1 VQVSLVDARCFLAAR
16 LGPPVRLGC
25 LCTHAPPAVACCMVH
40 VLAGDDAHNAVLG
53 VNHNQVAQAKQ
64 HKRLQEVQQR
74 RHGQQQTHTGACRRL
89 IGLKKSACKMLGS
102 PSAQQQ
108 PPCTWAHI
116 VNSKAPAIHR
126 LETGGLA
133 TGSNAPTSTQLPW
146 LLQTRHAGFLG
157 LVEAYLTHQEHKQ
170 QASGSR

>member
-1 VQVSLVDARCFLAAR
+1 
-16 LGPPVRLGC
+16 
-25 LCTHAPPAVACCMVH
+25 
-40 VLAGDDAHNAVLG
+40 
-53 VNHNQVAQAKQ
+53 VAQAKQ

-126 LETGGLA
+126 LESGGLA

-146 LLQTRHAGFLG
+146 LLQTRHEGFLG
-157 LVEAYLTHQEHKQ
+157 LVETIDASRTQAAGVWEQVMNSVGSSWLTWCALDAEQSLRTVK
-170 QASGSR
+170 GLRFI